1 MQIGCGF
8 RVKEVKGQ
16 EYVYFWRHEVRGGR
30 SRQVYLYI
38 GPRRSSETAHRL
50 TLATE
55 AYFAAASDDLRRAL
69 RRHRDSIA
77 ALRA

>member
-16 EYVYFWRHEVRGGR
+16 EYVYFWRYEVRGGR
-30 SRQVYLYI
+30 SRQVSVYM
-38 GPRRSSETAHRL
+38 GPRRAAETAHRL
-50 TLATE
+50 ARATE

-69 RRHRDSIA
+69 RRQRDSIA